1 MKKFFAPFLNVLVF
15 VLFFVGNAGAQT
27 AITTFPYTADFGTAG
42 APGADNA
49 KWQFK
54 SFLIDDDGAYT
65 LRDTSTQ
72 WKFSEVAESRLVV
85 CFTQD
90 NQTDEA
96 MPTAF
101 TPVFHLEKADNTSYA
116 IRVVYSVP
124 VEPTKRTL
132 VMRLH
137 TADASGEPY
146 YVCENG
152 GQYQKEDSIKDANGK
167 VRSVLIQN
175 YQGVPKNGVSEYTY
189 YVSSDL
195 IPESGDYRISFLIDR
210 PASKNVKA
218 GEKLYISALSVEKI
232 EKMDL
237 AAGQIISP
245 YTGIKAN
252 AQAFSAFV
260 MNRGGGIVK
269 NFTACYQVDGSAP
282 VRETFT
288 DVNILPDRIC
298 RIAFKKLPD
307 LPDGDHTLRFWLDN
321 ADDLDHGN
329 DTAIC
334 LVRAGASAIATM
346 PATYRFTEE
355 KPYGWTRQSD
365 SFYAEPAW
373 RFVKENNNSL
383 PYVSTDKPNGNRNND
398 YLISPFFSFEKGKM
412 YRVEFIY
419 KAVLEPGDIMGDKS
433 LALYMCKNAG
443 RDSLASKELVWKQ
456 DRFEYTGNRR
466 MVVYYHARE
475 KADRALAFHTYGPA
489 TNGGLQL
496 QRVSVSEAEENKLD
510 YFFDFDGSS
519 SDEPEYLVE
528 KNLDFVDYDGNV
540 SDAGTPGNWVL
551 WGNQSGYNSQYSARS
566 IGLRGKTNDWMVFK
580 PFYLKA
586 GQDYYL
592 NFRAKMSSNS
602 SNHNGSLEYYVLADG
617 PRYDLA
623 YDLQPGIKGK
633 KTVAGDYDTMRRAFT
648 VSEEGYYLFAIR
660 NVTENPEQ
668 TDLERA
674 NNYTVFVD
682 NVSLSTQERMAVQAM
697 YANVPYE
704 ARFGQA
710 VNVSMTVRNFSL
722 VKVPADS
729 ITFCYQID
737 SGEIC
742 RETPVTDALPQ
753 VSYNYSFSQKAS
765 FSKDK
770 EQTIRFWVEMK
781 GASEKPDIIQV
792 KVVKIQAR
800 DLPFVERFA
809 ENSMEDWQSYPNSR
823 RQWQM
828 HFGAETAHSGEWA
841 VKYQTGSS
849 AFSDFLVSPLLR
861 VEQGKTYRVSF
872 FSKRG
877 GHNVGANDSLRLFYA
892 YNRYDNTGFMHQ
904 LAVFPKPESSEYGFN
919 HAYVRFPDSG
929 VVFLGLEARLE
940 GNTDPLYI
948 DDFVLVDSL
957 HTAISD
963 YVVSDLLVSGN
974 MSECDTMAIGKV
986 SFKIT
991 AGGFS
996 MPEIIKAYISYDNAP
1011 AKNISFQKEM
1021 MDGEETELSF
1031 SMPLFSGGEHRVKAW
1046 IGLDEEAN
1054 RTDDTV
1060 SATFK
1065 VHAPQAMPFQDGD
1078 IRVVGSPRMSS
1089 CFELDSTGTYVLSY
1103 RYDAT
1108 EAEGAS
1114 MQLDLLTY
1122 GSNRIVNARQV
1133 DAQTNVSGTQL
1144 VEKEIEIK
1152 DLGVYAFGVECSG
1165 LPEGGAFRIDSI
1177 RLKKKPAFVPDPG
1190 PDPDPNDTVNSDTTA
1205 IGTFAA
1211 DEFRLQPNPASEI
1224 VEILVPAQ
1232 AEHLDILDMQGRV
1245 CRHFTLRKQPAL
1257 RVSLQGLKPG
1267 VYMVRVAG
1275 NRKAA
1280 TLKLIKR

>member
-1 MKKFFAPFLNVLVF
+1 MKTVFGKFLTVSVFGLFLVW
-15 VLFFVGNAGAQT
+15 NAGAQT
-27 AITTFPYTADFGTAG
+27 PITTFPYTADFGTAA

-54 SFLIDDDGAYT
+54 SFNYEEDGDYT
-65 LRDTSTQ
+65 LQNTSTQ
-72 WKFSEVAESRLVV
+72 WGFSEIAEGRLAV
-85 CFTQD
+85 CFSQNSSAT
-90 NQTDEA
+90 EA

-101 TPVFHLEKADNTSYA
+101 TPVFRLEKADNTSYA
-116 IRVVYSVP
+116 IRVTYSVP

-146 YVCENG
+146 YVCENDR
-152 GQYQKEDSIKDANGK
+152 QYQQEDSIKDANGK
-167 VRSVLIQN
+167 IRSVLIQN

-189 YVSSDL
+189 YISSDL
-195 IPESGDYRISFLIDR
+195 IPESGDYRISFLIER
-210 PASKNVKA
+210 PVSKNVKA
-218 GEKLYISALSVEKI
+218 GEKLYISALSVEEI
-232 EKMDL
+232 EKVDL

-245 YTGIKAN
+245 YTDTKAN
-252 AQAFSAFV
+252 AQVFSAFV

-269 NFTACYQVDGSAP
+269 KFTACYQVDGSVP

-288 DVNILPDRIC
+288 NINLLPDRIS

-307 LPDGDHTLRFWLDN
+307 LPDGDHTLRFWLEN

-346 PATYRFTEE
+346 PANYRFTEE
-355 KPYGWTRQSD
+355 KPYGWTMQSD

-373 RFVKENNNSL
+373 RFIKEENKNL

-398 YLISPFFSFEKGKM
+398 WLVSPFLNFEKGKM
-412 YRVEFIY
+412 YRVEFTY
-419 KAVLEPGDIMGDKS
+419 KAVLETGGIMGDKS
-433 LALYMCKNAG
+433 LALYMCKNAD
-443 RDSLASKELVWKQ
+443 RDSLATQELVWKQ

-466 MVVYYHARE
+466 MVVYYHAKE
-475 KADRALAFHTYGPA
+475 TAVRALAFHTYGPA

-496 QRVSVSEAEENKLD
+496 QKVSVSVAGENKLE

-528 KNLDFVDYDGNV
+528 QNLDFVDYDGNI
-540 SDAGTPGNWVL
+540 SDAGMPGNWEL

-580 PFYLKA
+580 PFYLEA

-592 NFRAKMSSNS
+592 NFRAKMS

-617 PRYDLA
+617 PRYDLN
-623 YDLQPGIKGK
+623 YDQQPGIKGK
-633 KTVAGDYDTMRRAFT
+633 KTVAGDYDTTRRAFT
-648 VSEEGYYLFAIR
+648 VSESGYFLLAIR

-729 ITFCYQID
+729 IAFCYQID

-742 RETPVTDALPQ
+742 RETPVTDILPQ
-753 VSYNYSFSQKAS
+753 ISYNYSFSQKAS
-765 FSKDK
+765 FSRDKD
-770 EQTIRFWVEMK
+770 QTIRFWVEMK
-781 GASEKPDIIQV
+781 GASEKPDVVQV
-792 KVVKIQAR
+792 KVIKIQAKN
-800 DLPFVERFA
+800 LPFVERFA

-828 HFGAETAHSGEWA
+828 QFGAETAHSGEWA
-841 VKYQTGSS
+841 VKYQTGASV
-849 AFSDFLVSPLLR
+849 FSDFLVSPLLR

-919 HAYVRFPDSG
+919 YAYVRFPDSG

-957 HTAISD
+957 HTTISD
-963 YVVSDLLVSGN
+963 YEVSDLMVSGN
-974 MSECDTMAIGKV
+974 MSECDTMSMGKV

-996 MPEIIKAYISYDNAP
+996 MPETIKAYISYDNAP
-1011 AKNISFQKEM
+1011 AKDVSFQKLM

-1031 SMPLFSGGEHRVKAW
+1031 TMPMFSGGEHRVKAW

-1060 SATFK
+1060 SATFN
-1065 VHAPQAMPFQDGD
+1065 VHRPQAMPFQSGD

-1089 CFELDSTGTYVLSY
+1089 CFEVDSTGTYMLSY
-1103 RYDAT
+1103 RYNAI

-1114 MQLDLLTY
+1114 MQLNLLTY

-1133 DAQTNVSGTQL
+1133 DAQTNVFGTQL
-1144 VEKEIEIK
+1144 VEKEIEI
-1152 DLGVYAFGVECSG
+1152 DALGVYAFGLACAG
-1165 LPEGGAFRIDSI
+1165 LPDGGVFRIDSI
-1177 RLKKKPAFVPDPG
+1177 RLKKKPAFVPGPG
-1190 PDPDPNDTVNSDTTA
+1190 PDPNDTINNDTTA
-1205 IGTFAA
+1205 IGIFAA
-1211 DEFRLQPNPASEI
+1211 DEFRLQPNPAFEL
-1224 VEILVPAQ
+1224 VEIIVPVQ
-1232 AEHLDILDMQGRV
+1232 AEHLDIFDMQGRV
-1245 CRHFTLRKQPAL
+1245 CRHFALRKQTAL